1 MSVYVVTGKLGQG
14 KTLITVCKLIE
25 YLEKGCKV
33 ASNLDLFMDK
43 YHDKKMQ
50 HKAIFRL
57 PDKPKIADLEAIGRG
72 APTNTYDESKFGA
85 LVLDECG
92 TWFNS
97 RGWSDPDRRPVIDWF
112 LHSRKLG
119 WDVYLI
125 IQDIDMLD
133 KQART
138 ALAEYTVYTRRLDR
152 LCIPILSALIKM
164 VTKIN
169 VTLPRLHV
177 GVVKYG
183 DNKTMPTA
191 DRWIYRG
198 TDRFEFYD
206 TQQVFV
212 ESDTAVYSVLDPWT
226 LTGRYL
232 PPRDFLR
239 YLYAAINIPVSI
251 IAYAVVIAWGSVSGC
266 NPDILAQRWRQTD
279 RTHYRAKQPAKR
291 QRAMPAPVNDRTAG
305 AQGKGQRSTFSAI
318 VPQLGQGNLAN
329 NGGMS
334 CVN

>member
-33 ASNLDLFMDK
+33 ASNLDLYMEN
-43 YHDKKMQ
+43 YHDKKME
-50 HKAIFRL
+50 HKGIYRL
-57 PDKPKIADLEAIGRG
+57 PDKPTITDLEAIGRG
-72 APTNTYDESKFGA
+72 APDNTYDESKFGA

-97 RGWSDPDRRPVIDWF
+97 RGWNDPTRRPVIDWF

-138 ALAEYTVYTRRLDR
+138 ALAEHTVYTRRLDR
-152 LCIPILSALIKM
+152 IRIPILTSFIKM
-164 VTKIN
+164 ATRLDVR
-169 VTLPRLHV
+169 LPRLHV

-191 DRWIYRG
+191 ERWIYRG
-198 TDRFEFYD
+198 TDRFTFYD
-206 TQQVFV
+206 TQQVFI
-212 ESDTAVYSVLDPWT
+212 SDDMAAVYSVLDPWT

-232 PPRDFLR
+232 PKRDWLR
-239 YLYAAINIPVSI
+239 YLYAALNIPVSI
-251 IAYAVVIAWGSVSGC
+251 FAYALLRSYATITGRSPAIVAE
-266 NPDILAQRWRQTD
+266 RWRRLNRSD
-279 RTHYRAKQPAKR
+279 YRGNNPADR
-291 QRAMPAPVNDRTAG
+291 QRELPRPGR
-305 AQGKGQRSTFSAI
+305 QRPGNVQERKELAI
-318 VPQLGQGNLAN
+318 VPQPGQGELVN
-329 NGGMS
+329 NGGT
-334 CVN
+334 CHA